1 MTYLKLTVQT
11 STKKS
16 IKSFQ
21 KLKLTNGFNFLL
33 KLTKIVANNEFVVLA
48 LDKKKEEIVVF
59 KHSMA
64 IKEYEHIARL
74 ILNKS
79 M

>member
-1 MTYLKLTVQT
+1 M
-11 STKKS
+11 
-16 IKSFQ
+16 
-21 KLKLTNGFNFLL
+21 
-33 KLTKIVANNEFVVLA
+33 TKIVANNEFVVLA

>member
-1 MTYLKLTVQT
+1 M
-11 STKKS
+11 
-16 IKSFQ
+16 
-21 KLKLTNGFNFLL
+21 
-33 KLTKIVANNEFVVLA
+33 TKIVANNEFVVLA
-48 LDKKKEEIVVF
+48 LDKKKKEEIVVF